1 MTDLKEECSG
11 SPNYTFKIIVFVLV
25 ITLLQI
31 AITLHSFSTIKDQT
45 EIDIQRLLTYKK
57 EVILETIQ
65 IHKTNKMLQNSY
77 LFRKKR
83 ENEDDIKH
91 ICKTIESNC
100 PIKGFPG
107 IPGVRGLKGD
117 PGDRGNHGSI
127 GIPGERGPDS
137 PFN

>member
-11 SPNYTFKIIVFVLV
+11 SPNYTIKIIVFVLV

-31 AITLHSFSTIKDQT
+31 AISLHSFSTIQDQT